1 MSRPKERILKYE
13 LKTKNDELS
22 NGSSV
27 SLSDIPTSLHT
38 FISSQKLPA
47 FTRRGGRQAGVVIK
61 CIFLILNSHIPT
73 YLHSAS
79 SRFRD

>member
-1 MSRPKERILKYE
+1 MSRPKEQILKYE
-13 LKTKNDELS
+13 LKTKKDELS

-47 FTRRGGRQAGVVIK
+47 FTRRGGRQAGVVSLGLPYSHGAI
-61 CIFLILNSHIPT
+61 LIAFP
-73 YLHSAS
+73 
-79 SRFRD
+79 

>member
-61 CIFLILNSHIPT
+61 CIFLNSKFPHPYIPT
-73 YLHSAS
+73 FGIQPLS
-79 SRFRD
+79 